1 MRHENI
7 FLTVYSNKGEAL
19 LDEQIEA
26 ANDQEAKEIGFQ
38 KLKENNYEDTTH
50 RLVSP
55 DARLVLFHR

>member
-1 MRHENI
+1 MKTY

-26 ANDQEAKEIGFQ
+26 NSEDEAKTIATQ
-38 KLKENNYEDTTH
+38 KLEENDYKDTTH

-55 DARLVLFHR
+55 DARLLLFHR